1 MEINLE
7 KQTESTGIDYA
18 PYRYN
23 ILYRINRKHL
33 RHRAAIRRT
42 ICSSTNISVTAYYDY
57 INLKK
62 DDKRDMDARVLRAF
76 AKALNIDMEL
86 LFND

>member
-1 MEINLE
+1 MEMNLE
-7 KQTESTGIDYA
+7 KEASAVVTDYSQL
-18 PYRYN
+18 RYN
-23 ILYRINRKHL
+23 ILYRINRMHL
-33 RHRAAIRRT
+33 RRRAAIRKAVCNNGT
-42 ICSSTNISVTAYYDY
+42 SQTSYYVFL
-57 INLKK
+57 NLKK